1 MSRFCVSQVST
12 MYNDGLRAP
21 LSLSPLLT
29 VLFDESRFEPLEW
42 KVGSPR
48 RS

>member
-21 LSLSPLLT
+21 LSLSPFLLYFLMRA
-29 VLFDESRFEPLEW
+29 VSSR
-42 KVGSPR
+42 
-48 RS
+48 